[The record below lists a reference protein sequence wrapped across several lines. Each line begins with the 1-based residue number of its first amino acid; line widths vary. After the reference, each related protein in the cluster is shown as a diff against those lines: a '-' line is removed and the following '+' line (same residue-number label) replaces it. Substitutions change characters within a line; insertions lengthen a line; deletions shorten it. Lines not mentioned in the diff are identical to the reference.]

1 MAPAGLAELLKWNA
15 GRERQRACLA
25 NRSNAL
31 EDAMT
36 SSRTPSEFHAM
47 INALFLTAIETIE
60 TTKFMFLCSCL
71 ESLSRSLYSDRGSR
85 FCMTRGDV
93 EKFDPCHAN
102 NDGSASAAASAIG
115 HDLHHFLYII
125 SLRIST
131 VAFNLSLMTSLP
143 SGYC

>member
-47 INALFLTAIETIE
+47 INALFLTAIILLTMRDDI
-60 TTKFMFLCSCL
+60 
-71 ESLSRSLYSDRGSR
+71 
-85 FCMTRGDV
+85 
-93 EKFDPCHAN
+93 
-102 NDGSASAAASAIG
+102 
-115 HDLHHFLYII
+115 
-125 SLRIST
+125 
-131 VAFNLSLMTSLP
+131 MTSHAPLQCP
-143 SGYC
+143 ISNQPPQ